1 MYELLIRIETVCV
14 DAQLLTLL
22 GVGAVATVAGLLLW
36 LAGTYFSSVIIGIL
50 GAAVGSFCGLLVSQW
65 FDVSSLLSMG
75 IGAAVFCAAA
85 VLLRNIIIIVLA
97 IIVFAL
103 VGGTTYSSIILGSP
117 APQQEAELEPVA
129 VSSFSQMDSTMR
141 LSYVDEISEE
151 QDGFFEK
158 LKAMLKDTLGTMS
171 PYKWKLLLSTLVG
184 GLGGL
189 LLVWFIKKFV
199 IALCCSVVGAMLVLV
214 GIENLLM
221 AAGFQMCDAFGG
233 HRLALTVTYFSMVGI
248 GAVVQLIIA
257 RSQKPE
263 ETEAKSK
270 KKKKKK

>member
-14 DAQLLTLL
+14 EAQLLTLL

-103 VGGTTYSSIILGSP
+103 AGGTGYSSMILGSP
-117 APQQEAELEPVA
+117 AQQQEAELEPVA

-151 QDGFFEK
+151 QDGFFDK
-158 LKAMLKDTLGTMS
+158 LKVLLKDTFGIMS

-184 GLGGL
+184 GVGGL
-189 LLVWFIKKFV
+189 LLVWLIKRFV
-199 IALCCSVVGAMLVLV
+199 IALCCSVVGALLVLV
-214 GIENLLM
+214 GLESLLM
-221 AAGFQMCDAFGG
+221 AAGFQMCNAFGG
-233 HRLALTVTYFSMVGI
+233 HRPALTVTYFSMVGI
-248 GAVVQLIIA
+248 GAVVQFIIA
-257 RSQKPE
+257 RSQKPK
-263 ETEAKSK
+263 EAEAK
-270 KKKKKK
+270 KKK

>member
-14 DAQLLTLL
+14 EAPLLTLL

-50 GAAVGSFCGLLVSQW
+50 GAAVGSFCGLLISQW
-65 FDVSSLLSMG
+65 LDVSSLLSMG
-75 IGAAVFCAAA
+75 IGAAVFCIAA

-97 IIVFAL
+97 IIIFAL
-103 VGGTTYSSIILGSP
+103 AGGTGYSSTILGSP
-117 APQQEAELEPVA
+117 AQQQEQEAEREFVA
-129 VSSFSQMDSTMR
+129 VSSFSQMDSTTR
-141 LSYVDEISEE
+141 LSYVNEISEE

-158 LKAMLKDTLGTMS
+158 LKVLLKDTFGAMS
-171 PYKWKLLLSTLVG
+171 PYKWKLLLSTVVG

-189 LLVWFIKKFV
+189 LLVWLIKRFV
-199 IALCCSVVGAMLVLV
+199 IALCCSVVGALLVLV
-214 GIENLLM
+214 GLESLLM
-221 AAGFQMCDAFGG
+221 AAGFQMCNAFGG

-257 RSQKPE
+257 RSQKPK
-263 ETEAKSK
+263 EAEARK
-270 KKKKKK
+270 K